1 MPSDDPRE
9 QVKSLLLDH
18 RGAGNP
24 ITSREINEKIQQDA
38 IGSFPGTRALIREI
52 MVEEQIPVIGGNNG
66 YYVAETE
73 EEVGE
78 YLETLEGRI
87 MSNAERKMAVTR
99 AANEWRDELEEDEDY
114 DVL

>member
-24 ITSREINEKIQQDA
+24 ITSRKINEKIQQDA

-52 MVEEQIPVIGGNNG
+52 MVEEQIPVIGGSNG

-73 EEVGE
+73 EEIQE
-78 YLETLEGRI
+78 YIDTLEKRI
-87 MSNAERKMAVTR
+87 MGITERRYAIKR
-99 AANEWRDELEEDEDY
+99 AAELWDGEIEEDD
-114 DVL
+114 DLDIL